1 MAADAPPLRLDLRG
15 TRTDEAEAELAR
27 FLDRAL
33 LAGRAEVEIIHGMGT
48 GAVRRAVH
56 EHLRHSRAVESFCLG
71 NADEGGDGMT
81 RVVLA
86 G

>member
-1 MAADAPPLRLDLRG
+1 MKAHRYSLKLPNSS
-15 TRTDEAEAELAR
+15 RT
-27 FLDRAL
+27 FWKQ
-33 LAGRAEVEIIHGMGT
+33 
-48 GAVRRAVH
+48 RAVH